1 MRLITSILFFAPVFF
16 LVCLPFDV
24 VFWALFCISLFPFSL
39 IILIIHFFLGK
50 RRRILKLNINEWDVA
65 KIYFGF
71 MGVII
76 GIVLWGVLYIVT
88 YSPTDFK

>member
-1 MRLITSILFFAPVFF
+1 MN
-16 LVCLPFDV
+16 
-24 VFWALFCISLFPFSL
+24 
-39 IILIIHFFLGK
+39 K
-50 RRRILKLNINEWDVA
+50 LKINEWDVA

-88 YSPTDFK
+88 YSPSSCY